1 MLFKIVKRKWKKL
14 TDDQKV
20 QIGII
25 YPIVII
31 TFIAII
37 LIMLQQYQKAYGK
50 DFGVQGHRWEIAE
63 ADIIEYIEKK
73 LAAVDVK
80 KLKEEMIKKTTE
92 RVEEPEAVGGV
103 VDVNFD
109 KAIKYYYDPSYAI
122 PEDIYDHKGNL
133 LYEAG
138 YKVNPLEQVPLRERL
153 IFINGKNEKQVE
165 YAMRKREEYKGM
177 AKIILISGRPLDIQ
191 RKKKVWIYFDQQGVL
206 TTKLGIKG
214 VPAIVEQAGLKLRI
228 IEVGEEEWGK

>member
-1 MLFKIVKRKWKKL
+1 MK
-14 TDDQKV
+14 
-20 QIGII
+20 
-25 YPIVII
+25 
-31 TFIAII
+31 I
-37 LIMLQQYQKAYGK
+37 LIFCISLIISSYQDALSK
-50 DFGVQGHRWEIAE
+50 DFGVVGHVWDIAE

-92 RVEEPEAVGGV
+92 RVEEPEAVSGI
-103 VDVNFD
+103 VDVNFG
-109 KAIKYYYDPSYAI
+109 KVGKYYYDPSYAI

-133 LYEAG
+133 LYKAG

-177 AKIILISGRPLDIQ
+177 AKIILTSGRPLDIQ

-206 TTKLGIKG
+206 TTKFGIKG